1 VEEEK
6 ISPPCRCRPRVHLPG
21 PARRG
26 GKKGNTLAGN
36 GLDRFP
42 IGAPVDDDHL
52 DGLAVGDLKEMIDE
66 RIELTG
72 FTQDGNDDGDGR
84 CHRLAHPGPM
94 NRLRIS
100 SIRLRF
106 TLKS

>member
-1 VEEEK
+1 MEEEK

-21 PARRG
+21 PARRRCQ
-26 GKKGNTLAGN
+26 KGYALAGYR
-36 GLDRFP
+36 LDRFP
-42 IGAPVDDDHL
+42 IGAAVDDDHL
-52 DGLAVGDLKEMIDE
+52 DGPAVGDLQEVIDE

-72 FTQDGNDDGDGR
+72 FPQDGDDDGDSR